1 MKIYFIDSIETSFF
15 SPPFNSLLEKIG
27 KSALQQ
33 QANTSVGS
41 PNSSG
46 SSSIFT
52 NHQPLSFEMIS
63 SFTLHVRMH
72 TANYLTCM
80 LIQKPQLFKAL
91 TFNIPA
97 AIVETF
103 ARLITYDPDNFIKYF
118 TRKRNL
124 FLFFLICIRK
134 FAIIE
139 FIFRTIMASSNQYA
153 TFSIASTISTLTAAI
168 KFNSKCYSINFFTA
182 TA

>member
-1 MKIYFIDSIETSFF
+1 VKIYFIDSIETSFF

-118 TRKRNL
+118 TRKQNL
-124 FLFFLICIRK
+124 FLFFNL
-134 FAIIE
+134 FVDFNFFL
-139 FIFRTIMASSNQYA
+139 FIFRTLMASSNKYA
-153 TFSIASTISTLTAAI
+153 TFSIASTISILTATF
-168 KFNSKCYSINFFTA
+168 KFNSKCYSINIFTA